1 MSSNERLILKG
12 RLMELKEEER
22 NLNLKISG
30 NVKLLKSYFFEIEN
44 GEIDQFEEKRIE
56 LFSNELVDNI
66 IEIKRI
72 KLHIKKVEDELL

>member
-22 NLNLKISG
+22 NLSLKISG
-30 NVKLLKSYFFEIEN
+30 NIKLLKSYFFEIEN

-72 KLHIKKVEDELL
+72 KLHIKKVEDGLL